1 MDEARRKKEKLIV
14 RVPPSSLQES
24 KVRRCC
30 LVESCVSLFL
40 PTEIRQKSN
49 DEEIKERR
57 SDEAKSEDKRGMKEN
72 NEKKIKQFELVEERG
87 DKGKEC
93 K

>member
-24 KVRRCC
+24 KVRRC

-40 PTEIRQKSN
+40 PTEIRQKSS

-57 SDEAKSEDKRGMKEN
+57 SDEEKSEDKRGMKEN